1 MGTRKILIVDDNPN
15 MSTLLSDILEIF
27 DFEGFHADN
36 GKDALD
42 RLRQSKYDMV
52 FTDLRMPQMDGYD
65 LLDAIKNE
73 HPSMP
78 VVVVTGYALGDARE
92 DEVTAKADGFL
103 HKPFKVDEIESILSS
118 LLGPVD

>member
-1 MGTRKILIVDDNPN
+1 MGTRRILIVDDNPN

-27 DFEGFHADN
+27 DFEGCHAEN
-36 GKDALD
+36 GRDALD
-42 RLRQSKYDMV
+42 QLRQSRYDMV

-65 LLDAIKNE
+65 LLDAIKTE

-78 VVVVTGYALGDARE
+78 VVVVTGYAVGDGRE
-92 DEVTAKADGFL
+92 EELSRKADGFL